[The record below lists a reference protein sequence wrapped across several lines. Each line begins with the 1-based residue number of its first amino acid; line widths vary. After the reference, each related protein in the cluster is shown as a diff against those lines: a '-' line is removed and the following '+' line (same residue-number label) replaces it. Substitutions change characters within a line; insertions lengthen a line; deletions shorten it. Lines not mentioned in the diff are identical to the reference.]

1 MDLGDDNKA
10 WFLDITPI
18 LSSLKNRVLE
28 EINCSQSV
36 RRHLRS
42 SQSNFILIINI
53 LCDIY

>member
-18 LSSLKNRVLE
+18 ISSLKNRVLE

-42 SQSNFILIINI
+42 NQSNFILLKNT
-53 LCDIY
+53 LLDID